1 MIIFFKNCI
10 LSLFFFKVLKIEYKY
25 SYDLLI
31 RAKKNLPIFWSG
43 AEAFTDIEKK
53 LLSKNKKKY
62 FKEDSWNVVKEHYS
76 NFMKKA
82 KNKTF
87 INWMTYVDLKLR
99 LPELLLMR
107 IDKMTMAC
115 SLEGRVPF
123 LDYKLVEKM
132 IDIPSSIKL
141 KNNLKYILK
150 NV

>member
-1 MIIFFKNCI
+1 
-10 LSLFFFKVLKIEYKY
+10 
-25 SYDLLI
+25 
-31 RAKKNLPIFWSG
+31 
-43 AEAFTDIEKK
+43 
-53 LLSKNKKKY
+53 
-62 FKEDSWNVVKEHYS
+62 
-76 NFMKKA
+76 MKKA

-141 KNNLKYILK
+141 KKNNLKYILK
-150 NV
+150 KCVSDLLPSFL

>member
-1 MIIFFKNCI
+1 
-10 LSLFFFKVLKIEYKY
+10 
-25 SYDLLI
+25 
-31 RAKKNLPIFWSG
+31 
-43 AEAFTDIEKK
+43 
-53 LLSKNKKKY
+53 
-62 FKEDSWNVVKEHYS
+62 
-76 NFMKKA
+76 MKKA

-141 KNNLKYILK
+141 KKII
-150 NV
+150 